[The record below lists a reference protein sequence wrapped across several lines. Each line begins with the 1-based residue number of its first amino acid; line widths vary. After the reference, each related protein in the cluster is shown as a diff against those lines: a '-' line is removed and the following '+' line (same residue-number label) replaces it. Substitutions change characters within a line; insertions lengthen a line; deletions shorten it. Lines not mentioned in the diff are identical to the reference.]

1 MTTLIADVL
10 VDGHGWIPTKKVS
23 KTRSLQAA
31 SAIGSARGNYTLTPV
46 LTLRIV
52 ACLFAEQSDPRAHQH
67 LSKVVTNQPQ
77 TDQ

>member
-1 MTTLIADVL
+1 MTTLIADVF

-23 KTRSLQAA
+23 KTRSLHAT
-31 SAIGSARGNYTLTPV
+31 SAIRGATGNYTLTV
-46 LTLRIV
+46 DLTLRIV

>member
-23 KTRSLQAA
+23 KTRPLQAA
-31 SAIGSARGNYTLTPV
+31 SAIGSATGNYTLTPV

-52 ACLFAEQSDPRAHQH
+52 AGLFAE
-67 LSKVVTNQPQ
+67 
-77 TDQ
+77 